1 MLCENIAN
9 VPMIVFPR
17 INAANARQPAWS
29 DHLNRLRS
37 VGVERISGD
46 DVWPLA
52 EPRATGPRELPR
64 SAIIDA
70 VLSAD
75 SGSCQS
81 RASHSSRGA
90 LPLQHQTG
98 LCWGMHVTIDE
109 QPS

>member
-17 INAANARQPAWS
+17 INAANARQPAWA

-70 VLSAD
+70 LLSWISRSLTDLCRYLLDVLPRKLRCQRSA
-75 SGSCQS
+75 
-81 RASHSSRGA
+81 AA
-90 LPLQHQTG
+90 VL
-98 LCWGMHVTIDE
+98 
-109 QPS
+109 